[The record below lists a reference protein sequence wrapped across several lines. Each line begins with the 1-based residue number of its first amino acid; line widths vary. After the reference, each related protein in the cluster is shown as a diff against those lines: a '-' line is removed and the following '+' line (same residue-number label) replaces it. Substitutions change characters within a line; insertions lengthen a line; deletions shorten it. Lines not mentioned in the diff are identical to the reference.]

1 VTPGTLVLIALAM
14 SVAAFVKGATG
25 QGLPPIVI
33 PVVATFMGLEAA
45 VVIMTIPGVL
55 TNTWLLWNYREHF
68 KNTRDLPVL
77 LVMGTLGAVL
87 GTFLLRALDEDV
99 LSLVLA
105 GLIGL
110 YVVVYLAR
118 PSFRL
123 SPALTRFTS
132 PPVGL
137 AAGVLQGATGLSG
150 PLISTYLHGYRLEK
164 EAYVLSLTTVFQVW
178 AFVQGIA
185 LVSVGLFTRDL
196 LVLSLLSLI
205 PIMGV
210 LPLGARFATRLS
222 RRTFDLIVLTVLVC
236 TATKLVFDALF

>member
-1 VTPGTLVLIALAM
+1 VTLQTLVLIALAM

-55 TNTWLLWNYREHF
+55 TNTWLLWNYREHY
-68 KNTRDLPVL
+68 KSTRDLPVL
-77 LVMGTLGAVL
+77 VVMGTVGAVL
-87 GTFLLRALDEDV
+87 GTLLLQALNEDV

-105 GLIGL
+105 ALIGL
-110 YVVVYLAR
+110 YVVVYFSR

-123 SPALTRFTS
+123 APGLTRFTS

-137 AAGVLQGATGLSG
+137 AAGVLQGTTGLSG
-150 PLISTYLHGYRLEK
+150 PVISTYLHGYRLDK
-164 EAYVLSLTTVFQVW
+164 GAYVLSLTTVFQVW

-185 LVSVGLFTRDL
+185 LASVGLFTRDL
-196 LVLSLLSLI
+196 LTLSLLSLV

-210 LPLGARFATRLS
+210 LPLGARFADRLS
-222 RRTFDLIVLTVLVC
+222 RRTFDYIVLTVLLC
-236 TATKLVFDALF
+236 SATKLLYNALS